1 MQSPSLVATLKKCLW
16 VSGLDPIALTLEL
29 GGTEVDINLMEV
41 IRVSEA
47 IIALAP
53 HLALTLFAVDRT
65 RITNPFSLG
74 IHIIR
79 LDRELIEGAMTKT
92 SASIFYQVSSRSP
105 TSCASGS
112 LLTAW
117 ALTTW
122 RNI

>member
-1 MQSPSLVATLKKCLW
+1 MLSPSLVATLKKCLW

-53 HLALTLFAVDRT
+53 HIALPLFAVDRT
-65 RITNPFSLG
+65 HITNPFSLG
-74 IHIIR
+74 IHMIR
-79 LDRELIEGAMTKT
+79 LDRELIGAMTKT

-122 RNI
+122 RNL